1 MAVQRDRIACCPP
14 AAVTVW
20 LDKRRGGYVAKFERN
35 KKQVWVPGGPWKT
48 KRQAETAER
57 RHREKLDRQ
66 RTEET
71 CGSFAERWLEEW
83 PRKASATRALYKQ
96 AADRF
101 AEEFGPTPLGEVERL
116 SARTWALTVPRNLSK
131 IIGTMY
137 EDARNVGL
145 VESNPFSNLRLP
157 AVEKTEEISP
167 PTLEEFHQL
176 LAGCMA
182 MGGYAAEMRA
192 LVTFAAWSG
201 LRAGEIMGLKWAD
214 IGTETIQVRRSR
226 KDDGSYG
233 KPKNGKEREVPYLPP
248 ARVLDQV
255 PRRESDSFV
264 FHTPKGEVLKKGNL
278 SYLWRSMRDGSGT
291 TPARLAAGLKPIRF
305 HDLRHFCATQLLE
318 KGASHFDVSVMLGHE
333 DGGALVM
340 ARYGHPSK
348 DAARTRLLALD
359 ADPLPDSRNQARSS
373 NVR

>member
-1 MAVQRDRIACCPP
+1 M
-14 AAVTVW
+14 TVW
-20 LDKRRGGYVAKFERN
+20 LDKSRGGWLAKFERQG
-35 KKQVWVPGGPWKT
+35 KQVWVPSGPWKT
-48 KRQAETAER
+48 KTNAQSAER
-57 RHREKLDRQ
+57 RHREKLDAR

-71 CGSFAERWLEEW
+71 CAAFAERWLREW

-101 AEEFGPTPLGEVERL
+101 AGEFAETKLGDVEVL
-116 SARTWALTVPRNLSK
+116 SARTWALKVPRNLSK

-137 EDARNVGL
+137 EDARHVGL
-145 VESNPFSNLRLP
+145 VESNPFANLRLP
-157 AVEKTEEISP
+157 ATEKTTEVIP
-167 PTLEEFHQL
+167 PTLEEFHHL
-176 LAGCMA
+176 LAGCLVMK
-182 MGGYAAEMRA
+182 GYSTEFRA
-192 LVTFAAWSG
+192 LIQFTAWSG
-201 LRAGEIMGLKWAD
+201 LRAGEVMGLQWD
-214 IGTETIQVRRSR
+214 DFEGEMIMVRRAR

-233 KPKNGKEREVPYLPP
+233 KPKNGKEREVPFLKA

-255 PRRESDSFV
+255 PRRDESPFV

-278 SYLWRSMRDGSGT
+278 SYLWQKMRDGSGT
-291 TPARLAAGLKPIRF
+291 TPARLDAELSPIRF

-348 DAARTRLLALD
+348 DAARTRLLAID
-359 ADPLPDSRNQARSS
+359 DPDSAETRSKA
-373 NVR
+373 VAEGT

>member
-1 MAVQRDRIACCPP
+1 L
-14 AAVTVW
+14 TVW
-20 LDKRRGGYVAKFERN
+20 LDKKRGGWVGKFELRG
-35 KKQVWVPGGPWKT
+35 KQIWVPDGPWSTKT
-48 KRQAETAER
+48 QAQTAER
-57 RHREKLDRQ
+57 RHRERLEAR

-71 CGSFAERWLEEW
+71 CASFAERWLEEW

-101 AEEFGPTPLGEVERL
+101 AEDFGSTLIGEVERL
-116 SARTWALTVPRNLSK
+116 SARSWALGVSRNISK
-131 IIGTMY
+131 VIGTMY

-157 AVEKTEEISP
+157 ATEKTDDQITP
-167 PTLEEFHQL
+167 PSLEEFRQL

-182 MGGYAAEMRA
+182 MGAYAAEMRA
-192 LVTFAAWSG
+192 LVQFTAWSG
-201 LRAGEIMGLKWAD
+201 LRAGEVMGLQWGD
-214 IGTETIQVRRSR
+214 LTEDAIHVRRSR
-226 KDDGSYG
+226 KDDGTYG
-233 KPKNGKEREVPYLPP
+233 KPKNGKEREVPYLQA

-255 PRRESDSFV
+255 PRRPEDPFV

-278 SYLWRSMRDGSGT
+278 SYLWKTMRDGSGT
-291 TPARLAAGLKPIRF
+291 TPARLAESKKPIRF

-348 DAARTRLLALD
+348 DAARARLLAID
-359 ADPLPDSRNQARSS
+359 ADDAPDSRSITRSGS
-373 NVR
+373 VR